1 MEKLKIEGLDIMLWL
16 MLCAMKQYE
25 KKIEIG
31 QQKRRHQQ
39 SFINFK
45 KVNAFCYILAY

>member
-1 MEKLKIEGLDIMLWL
+1 MEKLKIEGLDIKLWL
-16 MLCAMKQYE
+16 RLCAMNYE

-39 SFINFK
+39 SFIN
-45 KVNAFCYILAY
+45 